1 MIINTKGIITSKW
14 EFAMSGILLILAVHL
29 GYDKKYVSAITSP
42 TNSHCNSFL
51 FSFCFY

>member
-1 MIINTKGIITSKW
+1 
-14 EFAMSGILLILAVHL
+14 MSGILLILAVYL

-51 FSFCFY
+51 FSFYLFLLTDFFFYNGG